1 MQTDTSKARVTHLL
15 RDKDVAVLFNA
26 SVRTIIDWRNA
37 GKLPFVRIGRSVRYR
52 AESIDA
58 LLQKLEIGGSR

>member
-1 MQTDTSKARVTHLL
+1 MQTDTSKANVTHLL

-58 LLQKLEIGGSR
+58 LLQKLEIGGSL

>member
-1 MQTDTSKARVTHLL
+1 MQTDTSKANVTHLL